1 MGEGCCHS
9 IGTIKFFLGLA
20 SMVIFGLFCWLSK
33 DIPPKWAIIFE
44 NYKTI
49 GGIECRKGC
58 INVISYYMLVP
69 LKEFM

>member
-1 MGEGCCHS
+1 
-9 IGTIKFFLGLA
+9 
-20 SMVIFGLFCWLSK
+20 MVIFGLFCWLSK
-33 DIPPKWAIIFE
+33 DIPPKWAIVFG

-69 LKEFM
+69 LKELM